1 MEQRRPSSPFAQ
13 VRRKLP
19 QFSVRTI
26 LLITVVFAIA
36 CTVLVAALRTAPIA
50 NEIAMLTGRPAPNA
64 TGGHFTHLVF
74 LLLCYCSTMLLALV
88 VQVAKGISVYIARSN
103 IRHKEQSETVDPFAE

>member
-1 MEQRRPSSPFAQ
+1 MEQRKPTSPFAQ

-19 QFSVRTI
+19 QFSVRTM

-88 VQVAKGISVYIARSN
+88 VQVAKGVSAYFARAN
-103 IRHKEQSETVDPFAE
+103 RRANERTETVDPFAE